1 MSEELTATI
10 VLSTIV
16 ALLVVTLAVVLLKR
30 RKPTSAIDDAVL
42 EAVYVMAKAPLELR
56 EGLDQAAAEKLTS
69 RLLKLLKGVA
79 VGVTDGEG
87 TLLAWDGEANDHYVD
102 LVGTIG
108 TCIRKHRR
116 EVVSHDKM
124 PCNHGGTCK
133 MRTAVLV
140 PLIVEDETDA
150 VLIVVGKTSGKRI
163 VQMADAVARFV
174 GTQLEAARL
183 EDTKHQLHQ
192 AEIKALR
199 AQISPHFVYNALNT
213 ISSLIRTDP
222 EEARELLQ
230 DFADFTRYCF
240 RTEGTFTT
248 LSDELRNID
257 RYLTIESARY
267 GGRLGVRLKI
277 APEVQSVVVPFLL
290 IQPLVENAV
299 KHGIAN
305 KPGGGTVTVTAQ
317 DYGAEA
323 EISVEDD
330 GVGMDPK
337 QLDGMRDSRSSAH
350 IGLTG
355 INRRMSQ
362 VFGNRYSLVVET
374 APGAGMKVTMR
385 VPKFVRG
392 VRPDMLKFAAD
403 GTPEDDAL
411 AAGPDG
417 LAAGPDGAAAAGA
430 GSGVPAPGAAPGQSQ
445 PVPAEHAQTQAAPAP
460 PGQHAPPGQQQTR
473 SQQGP
478 AQAPQQGQSQP
489 QPQQAQPQQPP
500 QPQQAQPQQGQ
511 SSQPQFQP
519 APPPQQRP
527 SMQQPPAARPAAA
540 QPAASPAAQLAE
552 APAEQ
557 GSRQTSSQP
566 SRRPVARQA
575 SEAKQAA
582 RAAQAAAHGGKTGRP
597 ERRADGDHDPAPGPR
612 PD

>member
-1 MSEELTATI
+1 MDAVSGLLTTQVI
-10 VLSTIV
+10 PWGV
-16 ALLVVTLAVVLLKR
+16 AVVAVVVLVVVLIKN
-30 RKPTSAIDDAVL
+30 RKPSGAIDDAAIDDAVL
-42 EAVYVMAKAPLELR
+42 EAVYLMSKAPLELR
-56 EGLDQAAAEKLTS
+56 EGLDQAVADKVTT
-69 RLLKLLKGVA
+69 RLLQLLKCIA
-79 VGVTDGEG
+79 VGITDGEG
-87 TLLAWDGEANDHYVD
+87 TLLSWDGEANDHYVD
-102 LVGTIG
+102 LVDTIG
-108 TCIRKHRR
+108 TAIRKHRR

-124 PCNHGGTCK
+124 PCNHRGTCR
-133 MRTAVLV
+133 MRTAVIV
-140 PLIVEDETDA
+140 PLIVEGKTDA
-150 VLIVVGKTSGKRI
+150 VLIVVGRTRGKRI
-163 VQMADAVARFV
+163 VHMADAVARFV

-183 EDTKHQLHQ
+183 EETKHQLHQ

-267 GGRLGVRLKI
+267 GGRLNVRLKI

-317 DYGAEA
+317 DYGTEA

-330 GVGMDPK
+330 GVGMDPEL
-337 QLDGMRDSRSSAH
+337 LDGMRDSRSSAH

-362 VFGNRYSLVVET
+362 VFGNKYSLMVET

-403 GTPEDDAL
+403 
-411 AAGPDG
+411 
-417 LAAGPDGAAAAGA
+417 
-430 GSGVPAPGAAPGQSQ
+430 VP
-445 PVPAEHAQTQAAPAP
+445 
-460 PGQHAPPGQQQTR
+460 
-473 SQQGP
+473 
-478 AQAPQQGQSQP
+478 
-489 QPQQAQPQQPP
+489 
-500 QPQQAQPQQGQ
+500 
-511 SSQPQFQP
+511 
-519 APPPQQRP
+519 
-527 SMQQPPAARPAAA
+527 A
-540 QPAASPAAQLAE
+540 QPARRN
-552 APAEQ
+552 
-557 GSRQTSSQP
+557 GSTARSALPTSTP
-566 SRRPVARQA
+566 KA
-575 SEAKQAA
+575 
-582 RAAQAAAHGGKTGRP
+582 G
-597 ERRADGDHDPAPGPR
+597 
-612 PD
+612 

>member
-1 MSEELTATI
+1 MQI
-10 VLSTIV
+10 VPWGFAAI
-16 ALLVVTLAVVLLKR
+16 LLVVLVIVLLKR

-42 EAVYVMAKAPLELR
+42 EAVYVMSKAPLELR
-56 EGLDQAAAEKLTS
+56 EGLDQAAADKLTS
-69 RLLKLLKGVA
+69 RLLQLLKSIA
-79 VGVTDGEG
+79 VGITDGEG
-87 TLLAWDGEANDHYVD
+87 TLLSWDGEANDHYVD
-102 LVGTIG
+102 LVDTIG

-124 PCNHGGTCK
+124 PCNHRGTCR

-140 PLIVEDETDA
+140 PLIVEGETEA
-150 VLIVVGKTSGKRI
+150 VLIVVGKTKGKRI

-317 DYGAEA
+317 DYGTEA

-337 QLDGMRDSRSSAH
+337 LLDGMRDSRTSAH

-362 VFGNRYSLVVET
+362 VFGNRYSLIVET
-374 APGAGMKVTMR
+374 APGAGMKVSMR

-392 VRPDMLKFAAD
+392 VRPDMLKFAAEGSGD
-403 GTPEDDAL
+403 SETAAATSES
-411 AAGPDG
+411 AGPDTTG
-417 LAAGPDGAAAAGA
+417 QAPAGHAGAGQAGAGQPSLPPAGSPADGAAGAAAAEA
-430 GSGVPAPGAAPGQSQ
+430 PPVPPHAPSHPPAHPGAP
-445 PVPAEHAQTQAAPAP
+445 
-460 PGQHAPPGQQQTR
+460 
-473 SQQGP
+473 
-478 AQAPQQGQSQP
+478 
-489 QPQQAQPQQPP
+489 
-500 QPQQAQPQQGQ
+500 
-511 SSQPQFQP
+511 SS
-519 APPPQQRP
+519 A
-527 SMQQPPAARPAAA
+527 PAAA
-540 QPAASPAAQLAE
+540 QSGTPGPRS
-552 APAEQ
+552 APGMTPEQ
-557 GSRQTSSQP
+557 RPGTRKGYSTNPSRQ
-566 SRRPVARQA
+566 PVAKQA

-582 RAAQAAAHGGKTGRP
+582 HAAQAAAAGGATPVVAQPTRQHGPAAGPGDVNTAAPHPGAQSPGSGQSTGGQP
-597 ERRADGDHDPAPGPR
+597 TSRRQGRDDRQGRQGPR
-612 PD
+612 PTGTTRRS

>member
-1 MSEELTATI
+1 MQI
-10 VLSTIV
+10 VPWGFAAI
-16 ALLVVTLAVVLLKR
+16 LLVVLVIVLLKR

-42 EAVYVMAKAPLELR
+42 EAVYVMSKAPLELR
-56 EGLDQAAAEKLTS
+56 EGLDQAAADKLTS
-69 RLLKLLKGVA
+69 RLLQLLKSIA
-79 VGVTDGEG
+79 VGITDGEG
-87 TLLAWDGEANDHYVD
+87 TLLSWDGEANDHYVD
-102 LVGTIG
+102 LVDTIG

-124 PCNHGGTCK
+124 PCNHRGTCR

-140 PLIVEDETDA
+140 PLIVEGETEA
-150 VLIVVGKTSGKRI
+150 VLIVVGKTKGKRI

-317 DYGAEA
+317 DYGTEA

-337 QLDGMRDSRSSAH
+337 LLDGMRDSRTSAH

-362 VFGNRYSLVVET
+362 VFGNRYSLIVET
-374 APGAGMKVTMR
+374 APGAGMKVSMR

-392 VRPDMLKFAAD
+392 VRPDMLKFAAEGSGD
-403 GTPEDDAL
+403 SETAAATSES
-411 AAGPDG
+411 AGPDTTG
-417 LAAGPDGAAAAGA
+417 QAPAGQTSAGQAGA
-430 GSGVPAPGAAPGQSQ
+430 GQ
-445 PVPAEHAQTQAAPAP
+445 PSLP
-460 PGQHAPPGQQQTR
+460 
-473 SQQGP
+473 
-478 AQAPQQGQSQP
+478 
-489 QPQQAQPQQPP
+489 
-500 QPQQAQPQQGQ
+500 
-511 SSQPQFQP
+511 
-519 APPPQQRP
+519 
-527 SMQQPPAARPAAA
+527 
-540 QPAASPAAQLAE
+540 PAASPADGAAGAAAAE
-552 APAEQ
+552 APPVPPHAPSHPPAHPGAPSSAPAAAQSGTPGPRSAPGMSPEQ
-557 GSRQTSSQP
+557 RPGTRKGYSTNPSRQ
-566 SRRPVARQA
+566 PVAKQA

-582 RAAQAAAHGGKTGRP
+582 HAAQAAAAGGATPVVAQPTRQHGPAAGPGDVNTAAPHPSAQPPGSGQSTGGQP
-597 ERRADGDHDPAPGPR
+597 TSRRQGRDDRQGRQGPR
-612 PD
+612 PTGTTRRS